1 MQSHLPVSVP
11 VFALGWK
18 FCFLFLGCSCG
29 TPNVALQNHL
39 EQREVDVN
47 EPLGQIAATCSG
59 QQRLTGRRHRQ
70 AVRGRRQAVRGRRQA
85 GKGRRQAGKGR
96 RQAVK
101 GTRQYTKQVAFFTRP
116 AVVQQRTIHKID
128 GSIRRRAVSRQ
139 TAHPVEMT
147 MLCFERHMAH

>member
-47 EPLGQIAATCSG
+47 EPLCQIAAACSG

-70 AVRGRRQAVRGRRQA
+70 AVR
-85 GKGRRQAGKGR
+85 GRRQAGKGR